1 MATVCRTAPA
11 PEGTRARPYAAAMT
25 FLLRIA
31 VSAVALAAAAWLLDG
46 IRFTGSDDKL
56 LTLLG
61 VALIFGVINA
71 FVSPVVKLFS
81 LPFIILTLG
90 LLLWVINALMLLLT
104 SEIADAVG
112 LGFTVQSFFS
122 ALIGALIISV
132 VTAILSAFVDD

>member
-1 MATVCRTAPA
+1 M
-11 PEGTRARPYAAAMT
+11 G

-31 VSAVALAAAAWLLDG
+31 VSAVGLAAAAWLLEG
-46 IRFTGSDDKL
+46 IRFTGREDRV

-61 VALIFGVINA
+61 VALIFGVVNA
-71 FVSPVVKLFS
+71 IVAPVIKLLS

-104 SEIADAVG
+104 SEIADGLG
-112 LGFTVQSFFS
+112 LGFQVEGFWA

-132 VTAILSAFVDD
+132 VTALLGGLTDD